1 MFYLYFNSLTF
12 ALQENGPFSKSCE
25 VAAFPAAASRDEIEQ
40 LRVQAAAA
48 AHSYRVARAAE
59 LRRSYREARAAAP
72 APSLGAPS
80 APREG
85 GRAAAATE
93 AIYQAGIAPPADAQG
108 GSTADDVAE
117 TGSADD
123 VALVVGP
130 APSLGAPSVPI
141 VIDGSG
147 SEHATSDSDSL
158 DSSLFLNEPGTAA
171 EVPAAAASGDEIEQL
186 RRQAAAAAHSY
197 RVARAAELRRSYR
210 EARAAAPAPSL
221 GAPSAPRE
229 GGRAAAATEAIYQA
243 GIAPPADAQVG
254 STADNAESRDEVEPL
269 RLHEAA
275 AIRACRARC
284 EARREAINQARAAAR
299 REAFLQA
306 AVAPPADAQGGSTAD
321 DARADLRLIR
331 QEANHAA
338 ASRDEVEPLRF
349 QGAAAIRAC
358 REARAAARR
367 EAIIQAVDPSNI
379 PMCGVKYPN
388 PRRNPLKRR
397 KLE

>member
-48 AHSYRVARAAE
+48 V
-59 LRRSYREARAAAP
+59 RSYSEA
-72 APSLGAPS
+72 
-80 APREG
+80 
-85 GRAAAATE
+85 RAAAATE
-93 AIYQAGIAPPADAQG
+93 AIYQAARRKPEPETIYQAIAQG

-186 RRQAAAAAHSY
+186 RRQAAAAA
-197 RVARAAELRRSYR
+197 RC
-210 EARAAAPAPSL
+210 
-221 GAPSAPRE
+221 
-229 GGRAAAATEAIYQA
+229 IQ
-243 GIAPPADAQVG
+243 
-254 STADNAESRDEVEPL
+254 SRHVQPQL
-269 RLHEAA
+269 NGQ
-275 AIRACRARC
+275 
-284 EARREAINQARAAAR
+284 AINQA
-299 REAFLQA
+299 
-306 AVAPPADAQGGSTAD
+306 ADC
-321 DARADLRLIR
+321 
-331 QEANHAA
+331 
-338 ASRDEVEPLRF
+338 AS
-349 QGAAAIRAC
+349 C
-358 REARAAARR
+358 RCT
-367 EAIIQAVDPSNI
+367 S
-379 PMCGVKYPN
+379 G
-388 PRRNPLKRR
+388 
-397 KLE
+397 

>member
-1 MFYLYFNSLTF
+1 MQRDGLGYMFYLYFNSLTF

-93 AIYQAGIAPPADAQG
+93 AIYQ
-108 GSTADDVAE
+108 
-117 TGSADD
+117 
-123 VALVVGP
+123 
-130 APSLGAPSVPI
+130 
-141 VIDGSG
+141 
-147 SEHATSDSDSL
+147 
-158 DSSLFLNEPGTAA
+158 
-171 EVPAAAASGDEIEQL
+171 
-186 RRQAAAAAHSY
+186 
-197 RVARAAELRRSYR
+197 
-210 EARAAAPAPSL
+210 
-221 GAPSAPRE
+221 
-229 GGRAAAATEAIYQA
+229 
-243 GIAPPADAQVG
+243 
-254 STADNAESRDEVEPL
+254 
-269 RLHEAA
+269 
-275 AIRACRARC
+275 
-284 EARREAINQARAAAR
+284 EARRKAINETRFAAR
-299 REAFLQA
+299 MEAFLRA
-306 AVAPPADAQGGSTAD
+306 AVAPPTNAQGGSTAD

-331 QEANHAA
+331 QKANHAA

-349 QGAAAIRAC
+349 QGAEAIRAC
-358 REARAAARR
+358 DTGPKYEQLKRQADKAWNVGRVAPRKPKNLIAA
-367 EAIIQAVDPSNI
+367 SYNI

>member
-1 MFYLYFNSLTF
+1 MFYLYFHSLTF

-48 AHSYRVARAAE
+48 V
-59 LRRSYREARAAAP
+59 RSYSEA
-72 APSLGAPS
+72 
-80 APREG
+80 
-85 GRAAAATE
+85 RAAAATE
-93 AIYQAGIAPPADAQG
+93 AIYQ
-108 GSTADDVAE
+108 
-117 TGSADD
+117 
-123 VALVVGP
+123 
-130 APSLGAPSVPI
+130 
-141 VIDGSG
+141 
-147 SEHATSDSDSL
+147 
-158 DSSLFLNEPGTAA
+158 
-171 EVPAAAASGDEIEQL
+171 
-186 RRQAAAAAHSY
+186 
-197 RVARAAELRRSYR
+197 
-210 EARAAAPAPSL
+210 
-221 GAPSAPRE
+221 
-229 GGRAAAATEAIYQA
+229 
-243 GIAPPADAQVG
+243 
-254 STADNAESRDEVEPL
+254 
-269 RLHEAA
+269 
-275 AIRACRARC
+275 
-284 EARREAINQARAAAR
+284 EARRKAINETRFAAR
-299 REAFLQA
+299 MEAFLRA
-306 AVAPPADAQGGSTAD
+306 AVAPPTNAQGGSTAD

>member
-59 LRRSYREARAAAP
+59 LRRSYREARAAA
-72 APSLGAPS
+72 
-80 APREG
+80 
-85 GRAAAATE
+85 ATK
-93 AIYQAGIAPPADAQG
+93 AIYQAARRKPEPETIYQAIAQG

-284 EARREAINQARAAAR
+284 EARREAI
-299 REAFLQA
+299 
-306 AVAPPADAQGGSTAD
+306 
-321 DARADLRLIR
+321 
-331 QEANHAA
+331 
-338 ASRDEVEPLRF
+338 
-349 QGAAAIRAC
+349 
-358 REARAAARR
+358 
-367 EAIIQAVDPSNI
+367 IQAVDPSNI

>member
-1 MFYLYFNSLTF
+1 MQRDGLGYMFYLYFHSLTF

-93 AIYQAGIAPPADAQG
+93 AIYQAGIAPPADAQ
-108 GSTADDVAE
+108 
-117 TGSADD
+117 
-123 VALVVGP
+123 
-130 APSLGAPSVPI
+130 
-141 VIDGSG
+141 
-147 SEHATSDSDSL
+147 
-158 DSSLFLNEPGTAA
+158 
-171 EVPAAAASGDEIEQL
+171 
-186 RRQAAAAAHSY
+186 
-197 RVARAAELRRSYR
+197 
-210 EARAAAPAPSL
+210 
-221 GAPSAPRE
+221 
-229 GGRAAAATEAIYQA
+229 
-243 GIAPPADAQVG
+243 VG
-254 STADNAESRDEVEPL
+254 STADNAE
-269 RLHEAA
+269 
-275 AIRACRARC
+275 
-284 EARREAINQARAAAR
+284 
-299 REAFLQA
+299 
-306 AVAPPADAQGGSTAD
+306 
-321 DARADLRLIR
+321 
-331 QEANHAA
+331 
-338 ASRDEVEPLRF
+338 SRDEVEPLRF